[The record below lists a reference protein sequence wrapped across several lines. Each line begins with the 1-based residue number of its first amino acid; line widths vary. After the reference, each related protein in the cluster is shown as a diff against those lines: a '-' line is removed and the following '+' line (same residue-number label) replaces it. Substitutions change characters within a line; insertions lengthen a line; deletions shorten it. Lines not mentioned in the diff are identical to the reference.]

1 MQITGL
7 FQRYFSVTQSFPIDC
22 EVFSAPQAAPGATMK
37 RNLHEGVHQLKALLL
52 FYSRTGTTR
61 KIAGEILASLTCA
74 YDQEELVDRK
84 KRAGIVGWLKSGRD
98 AQTGKLTQLE
108 PLHHDPDSYDLVI
121 VGTPVW
127 AGKMAPAIRTF
138 LLENRGKM
146 KEVALFATHGSASS
160 DTGYRALHEMEQLCG
175 KKAVG
180 TMQIS
185 SRDLRRGGHALK
197 AQNFA
202 VEVSIY

>member
-1 MQITGL
+1 M
-7 FQRYFSVTQSFPIDC
+7 
-22 EVFSAPQAAPGATMK
+22 
-37 RNLHEGVHQLKALLL
+37 KALLL

-61 KIAGEILASLTCA
+61 KVAGEISASLSCA

-84 KRAGIVGWLKSGRD
+84 KRTGIIGWLKGGRD
-98 AQTGKLTQLE
+98 AQTRKLTELE
-108 PLHHDPDSYDLVI
+108 PLRHDPSCYDLVI

-127 AGKMAPAIRTF
+127 AGKMTPAIRTF
-138 LLENRGKM
+138 LLENKGKM
-146 KEVALFATHGSASS
+146 TEVALFATHGSASS

-185 SRDLRRGGHALK
+185 SRDLRRGDHTLK
-197 AQNFA
+197 TQNFA